1 MTDRLLPPGEDLTRT
16 VAVVAVE
23 PGRAVYADRIV
34 AAYDEHQRS
43 LFTFARAMLGDADLA
58 DDCVQDTFLR
68 LVRIGEASGGMPDN
82 VGGWLHRVCGNV
94 IMSQLR
100 RRKVRNRVRTLL
112 APRNEV
118 PSAEDTMVHRERH
131 DRLRV
136 HLDALAPDA
145 RMALLLAAAGLS
157 GRQIASTLGRS
168 EAATRVLIS
177 RARRRLREL
186 IAREE
191 AGP

>member
-16 VAVVAVE
+16 VPVARVDA
-23 PGRAVYADRIV
+23 GRAVYADRIV

-43 LFTFARAMLGDADLA
+43 LYTFARAMLGDADLA

-68 LVRIGEASGGMPDN
+68 LVRIAEAAGDMPDN
-82 VGGWLHRVCGNV
+82 VGGWLHRVCTNV
-94 IMSQLR
+94 VMSQLR
-100 RRKVRNRVRTLL
+100 RRKVRNRIRSIV
-112 APRNEV
+112 APRPDV
-118 PSAEDTMVHRERH
+118 PSAEETMVHRERH
-131 DRLRV
+131 DRLRI

-145 RMALLLAAAGLS
+145 RMAVLLAAGGLT
-157 GRQIASTLGRS
+157 GRQIASALGRS

-177 RARRRLREL
+177 RARRRLRDH